1 MNGVA
6 INDANRV
13 VFTLVESPA
22 GTFTFTLLDQIDH
35 TPGVPG
41 TDAELTN
48 LSLAGVFTAADFDA
62 DPVVI
67 NAGASINIEN
77 DVPENNGT
85 VLAAKLV
92 VEDGLTGLS
101 TGIGG
106 GPTQVVFTAA
116 ELATLVNSG
125 ADEPVTIKFN
135 AAVTGDTGLDSKGF
149 DVSWVYVDATHVNG
163 VALLDANRVVFT
175 LVESP
180 AGTFTFT
187 LLDQIDH
194 TPGVPGTDAELTNLS
209 LAGVFTA
216 ADFDADPVVIDAG
229 ASINIENDVPENN
242 GTVLAAKLVVE
253 DGLTGLSTG
262 IGGGPT
268 RRRSRRRSLR
278 RW

>member
-1 MNGVA
+1 MA
-6 INDANRV
+6 
-13 VFTLVESPA
+13 
-22 GTFTFTLLDQIDH
+22 
-35 TPGVPG
+35 
-41 TDAELTN
+41 
-48 LSLAGVFTAADFDA
+48 
-62 DPVVI
+62 
-67 NAGASINIEN
+67 
-77 DVPENNGT
+77 
-85 VLAAKLV
+85 
-92 VEDGLTGLS
+92 
-101 TGIGG
+101 
-106 GPTQVVFTAA
+106 FTAA

-216 ADFDADPVVIDAG
+216 TDFDADPVVIDAG
-229 ASINIENDVPENN
+229 ASINDRE
-242 GTVLAAKLVVE
+242 
-253 DGLTGLSTG
+253 
-262 IGGGPT
+262 
-268 RRRSRRRSLR
+268 RRSGEQRDGVWRRSWWSR
-278 RW
+278 TG

>member
-1 MNGVA
+1 MTIRRGLRA
-6 INDANRV
+6 
-13 VFTLVESPA
+13 
-22 GTFTFTLLDQIDH
+22 
-35 TPGVPG
+35 

-48 LSLAGVFTAADFDA
+48 LSLAGVFTATDFDA

-67 NAGASINIEN
+67 DAGASINIEN
-77 DVPENNGT
+77 DVPANNGT
-85 VLAAKLV
+85 TLAAKLV

-106 GPTQVVFTAA
+106 GATTAVFTTA

-194 TPGVPGTDAELTNLS
+194 TPGGCGRRTLS
-209 LAGVFTA
+209 
-216 ADFDADPVVIDAG
+216 
-229 ASINIENDVPENN
+229 S
-242 GTVLAAKLVVE
+242 
-253 DGLTGLSTG
+253 
-262 IGGGPT
+262 PT
-268 RRRSRRRSLR
+268 
-278 RW
+278 